1 MSFKQ
6 AWHNIRDF
14 EEHQMPWPIM
24 FLVFLIV
31 AMVTLSAA
39 A

>member
-6 AWHNIRDF
+6 AWRYIRDI
-14 EEHQMPWPIM
+14 EEHQMPWPTM
-24 FLVFLIV
+24 FLAFLII
-31 AMVTLSAA
+31 AMATLSAA